1 MFSIFRRKTKQ
12 VNPFEQG
19 WFAEMIDMHCHLLP
33 AVDDGSK
40 SIEETLSIIDLL
52 EEIGVKRHILTPHI
66 MEEYPSNDALFLRA
80 RFEDLLAATSTD
92 KASRLRLAAE
102 YMLDA
107 TFPDRL
113 AEPLLTLGDR
123 HILVETS
130 YMAPPMG
137 LMGLLADLRL
147 KGLSPV
153 LAHPERYVYM
163 EEKDYVMIKKQGVL
177 FQLNLFSLFG
187 AYSSFVSEKAYALLE
202 AGYYDL
208 IGTDI
213 HHPQPIVRLLSKA
226 SLHRD
231 MEGKIKYLVENNARL
246 LSSVAVR

>member
-1 MFSIFRRKTKQ
+1 MFSIFKRKTKQ
-12 VNPFEQG
+12 VNPLEQG
-19 WFAEMIDMHCHLLP
+19 WLTGMIDIHCHLLP

-40 SIEETLSIIDLL
+40 SIEETLSLIDLL
-52 EEIGVKRHILTPHI
+52 EEIGVKQHILTPHI
-66 MEEYPSNDALFLRA
+66 MEEYPSNDAIFLRA
-80 RFEDLLAATSTD
+80 RFEELLAAITPD

-107 TFPDRL
+107 AFLDRL

-130 YMAPPMG
+130 YMAPPIG
-137 LMGLLADLRL
+137 LMGLLADLRF

-153 LAHPERYVYM
+153 LAHPERYLYM
-163 EEKDYVMIKKQGVL
+163 EEKDYVAIKKQGVM

-187 AYSSFVSEKAYALLE
+187 AYNSSASEKAYALLE

-213 HHPQPIVRLLSKA
+213 HHLQPIARLLSEA
-226 SLHRD
+226 SLPPD
-231 MEGKIKYLVENNARL
+231 LEGKIKSLVENNNRL
-246 LSSVAVR
+246 FS